1 MPTFNN
7 DEELSEAATDGL
19 DQAMNYMMGELLIE
33 NEKKVQKTVYDA
45 YSPDVYKRTDD
56 FKLAWDIDH
65 SKSGKSVEGEFYFE
79 PSNLSV
85 NPSELQHTDI
95 YGDSVADEM
104 ADLIYQSGP
113 GLFHRP
119 TKRNAWKKTDKW
131 FSKNKITELYQR
143 GMKRAGLPIKKSSG
157 DPVKISHED

>member
-7 DEELSEAATDGL
+7 DEELSEAVMDKL
-19 DQAMNYMMGELLIE
+19 EQAMQYMMGELLTE
-33 NEKKVQKTVYDA
+33 NEKKIQKTVYDA

-56 FKLAWDIDH
+56 FKQAWDATE
-65 SKSGKSVEGEFYFE
+65 SKSGKTVDGEFYFD

-104 ADLIYQSGP
+104 ADLIYQSGQ
-113 GLFHRP
+113 GLFYRP
-119 TKRNAWKKTDKW
+119 TKRNAWKELDKW
-131 FSKNKITELYQR
+131 FSRNKIVELYQR
-143 GMKRAGLPIKKSSG
+143 GMKRAGLPVKKSSG